1 MKKRLLIPI
10 LCLGLSLSSCSFG
23 NQESE
28 DAAPPASWEESL
40 AVAQL
45 ARTAAEERAAFYEE
59 RFTDLQTEMNAL
71 KATFAEERA
80 DYEARIEALEAE
92 IQANGNTDID
102 ADGTAPPA
110 ETPSDP
116 TSFPFRYSVSDGGA
130 LILSYTGT
138 DTAVTIPQK
147 TPEGDSIIAIADRA
161 FENNL
166 KLTSVTI
173 PSGIRQ
179 IGWFAFSGCIAL
191 SEVTIPESVTSIGYG
206 AFLNCPST
214 LTVHCPAGSYAEAY
228 ARSYGLKT

>member
-10 LCLGLSLSSCSFG
+10 LCLGLCLSSCAFG
-23 NQESE
+23 NRESE
-28 DAAPPASWEESL
+28 ETAPPASWEESL

-59 RFTDLQTEMNAL
+59 RFTDLQTEMTAL
-71 KATFAEERA
+71 KAAFAEERA
-80 DYEARIEALEAE
+80 DYEARIELLEVKMQE
-92 IQANGNTDID
+92 KDDTNVNS
-102 ADGTAPPA
+102 GTTTPPV
-110 ETPSDP
+110 ETPS
-116 TSFPFRYSVSDGGA
+116 TSFPFRYSVSDAGA
-130 LILSYTGT
+130 IILSYTGT

-173 PSGIRQ
+173 PSGVQQ

-191 SEVTIPESVTSIGYG
+191 TEVTIPESVTSIGYG
-206 AFLNCPST
+206 AFLNCPTT